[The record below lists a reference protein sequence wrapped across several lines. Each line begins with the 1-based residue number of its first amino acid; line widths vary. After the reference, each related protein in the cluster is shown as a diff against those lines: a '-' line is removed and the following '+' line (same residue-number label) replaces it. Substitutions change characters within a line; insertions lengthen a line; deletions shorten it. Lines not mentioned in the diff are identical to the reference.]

1 MALHLKWFTFNPF
14 SENTYIL
21 YGDNKECILFDPGC
35 SSASEENTLSTF
47 IEEKQLTPTRLILT
61 HAHIDHVLGVKFIAQ
76 KYKLKLEMH
85 IDDLPIYES
94 AGNVAKMYGVPFNQ
108 GPQPSNFLDEASKIE
123 LDGFSLS
130 ILHTPGHSP
139 GSICF
144 YSKHNNFVIGGDVLF
159 NGSIGRT
166 DLPGGDFDIL
176 SDSIKTKLYTLPDQT
191 RVFSGHGESTLI
203 GNEKLNNPF
212 VKA

>member
-14 SENTYIL
+14 SENTYLL
-21 YGDNKECILFDPGC
+21 YGDNKDCIIFDPGC
-35 SSASEENTLSTF
+35 SNQLEEQTILTF
-47 IEEKQLTPTRLILT
+47 IEEKQLRPVRLILT
-61 HAHIDHVLGVKFIAQ
+61 HAHIDHVLGVRFAANKFN
-76 KYKLKLEMH
+76 LKLEMH
-85 IDDLPIYES
+85 RSDLAVYES
-94 AGNVAKMYGVPFNQ
+94 AGNIAKMYGIPFQQ
-108 GPQPSNFLDEASKIE
+108 GPQPEVFLDENCTIDI
-123 LDGFSLS
+123 DGISLE
-130 ILHTPGHSP
+130 IFHTPGHSP

-144 YSKHNNFVIGGDVLF
+144 YCKKNNFVIGGDVLF

-166 DLPGGDFDIL
+166 DLPGGDFETL
-176 SDSIKTKLYTLPDQT
+176 SRSIKTKLYSLPDNT

>member
-1 MALHLKWFTFNPF
+1 
-14 SENTYIL
+14 
-21 YGDNKECILFDPGC
+21 
-35 SSASEENTLSTF
+35 
-47 IEEKQLTPTRLILT
+47 
-61 HAHIDHVLGVKFIAQ
+61 
-76 KYKLKLEMH
+76 MH

-108 GPQPSNFLDEASKIE
+108 GPQPLIFLDEASKIE
-123 LDGFSLS
+123 LDGFSLT

-166 DLPGGDFDIL
+166 DLPGGDFDTL
-176 SDSIKTKLYTLPDQT
+176 SESIKTKLYTLPDQT